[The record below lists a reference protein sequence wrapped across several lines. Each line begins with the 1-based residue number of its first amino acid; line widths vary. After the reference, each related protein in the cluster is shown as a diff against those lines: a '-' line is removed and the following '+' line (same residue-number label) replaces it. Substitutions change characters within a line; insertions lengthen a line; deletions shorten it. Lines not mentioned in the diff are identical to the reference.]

1 MFNIILK
8 LRKYFD
14 KKLIIILTFY
24 YSVVVILSGIKLTYE
39 IFRSIDTGELNV
51 ENVNWFLL
59 FFNYLFLDWVAV
71 ILFMILISI
80 ITKRMIVRKMQ
91 WRKILFIHFF
101 FSFIIGWVIF
111 FSITF
116 IELIT
121 RQLSLKTALKNFT
134 FENFINVAD
143 LNFLIYTAMVGIIY
157 IYYYIEELKK
167 IEAQKSKLSI
177 QLNNTKLNLLK
188 SNLHPHF
195 LFNTLNSI
203 SSLIE
208 TDTKQAQNTV
218 ADLGGLLRD
227 FLDVKDQNLI
237 TLEQELNTLVKY
249 INILEVRFPDH
260 FTFIS
265 DIDDKLLQAQFPIFL
280 LQPIIE
286 NSIKHGYSYDK
297 TDLDVYLSIERE
309 GEMVIITIAN
319 NGKLIPKKFLITHK
333 NIGLTNTLE
342 RLQSLYKDNFNFFMK
357 NKKDNSGVITHI
369 AIPYIS
375 TIKKENV

>member
-1 MFNIILK
+1 
-8 LRKYFD
+8 
-14 KKLIIILTFY
+14 
-24 YSVVVILSGIKLTYE
+24 
-39 IFRSIDTGELNV
+39 
-51 ENVNWFLL
+51 
-59 FFNYLFLDWVAV
+59 
-71 ILFMILISI
+71 
-80 ITKRMIVRKMQ
+80 MIVRKMQ